1 MHHFELLGFSW
12 SFVKPVGVHESSTS
26 DCFWA
31 FLETTQLVSVGS
43 TSVGLRNFGMLR
55 DSCFWA
61 LGTPYVFRG
70 LQSSDVFMLPPGDR
84 ESDKALAELLSVTH
98 LQTSHPQF
106 DGCSVC
112 LCVCVCVILLYMR
125 QTLQSRSVCL
135 PCMCRGLECIT
146 EVSSQRRHFCVCSAD
161 VPASGASGENYSS

>member
-112 LCVCVCVILLYMR
+112 VCVCLCNSAVHATNLAVQVRMF
-125 QTLQSRSVCL
+125 TLHVQGAGVHHRSL
-135 PCMCRGLECIT
+135 
-146 EVSSQRRHFCVCSAD
+146 
-161 VPASGASGENYSS
+161 